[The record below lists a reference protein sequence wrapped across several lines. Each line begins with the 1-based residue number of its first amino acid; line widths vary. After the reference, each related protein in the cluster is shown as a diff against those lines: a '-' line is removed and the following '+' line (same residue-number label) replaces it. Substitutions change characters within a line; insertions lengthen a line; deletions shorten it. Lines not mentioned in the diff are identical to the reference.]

1 MKIDDSRT
9 CNLFNLGI
17 LARYL
22 RAEAAEVVGYYNEI
36 LADEAFLAD
45 VNRQMADVRK
55 TYGFAKGI
63 FHMESIDS
71 VDWFAFERILLYV
84 LTRLHRPAAVLETG
98 VYYGG
103 NTSFILRALERNG
116 TGKLVSIDLPDSAI
130 RAASDGTKRHPHV
143 GDSELYSVDL
153 KPGFMIPVG
162 LRDRWTFVEGDSHAM
177 IPALE
182 GRFDLYIHDSDHAM
196 EFMLRE
202 LNLAHDLMQ
211 PNGIMIADDIDWSN
225 AFHAFIIEHALYP
238 LLLTD
243 NGKDDL
249 RVRTGVVDLAHPYI
263 EMPAITGKTYAV
275 R

>member
-1 MKIDDSRT
+1 MEIDDSRT

-22 RAEAAEVVGYYNEI
+22 RAEASDLVGYYNEI
-36 LADEAFLAD
+36 LADTAFLSD
-45 VNRQMADVRK
+45 VNAQMAEIRQS
-55 TYGFAKGI
+55 YGFAKGI
-63 FHMESIDS
+63 FRMEAIDS

-84 LTRLHRPAAVLETG
+84 LTRLRRPAAVLETG

-116 TGKLVSIDLPDSAI
+116 SGELVSIDLPDSAI
-130 RAASDGTKRHPHV
+130 RAASDATERHPHV
-143 GDSELYSVDL
+143 GDSELYQADL
-153 KPGFMIPVG
+153 KPGFMIPKR
-162 LRDRWTFVEGDSHAM
+162 LRERWTFVEGDSHTV
-177 IPALE
+177 IPTLDR
-182 GRFDLYIHDSDHAM
+182 RFDLYIHDSDHGM

-202 LNLAHDLMQ
+202 LNLARNAMR
-211 PNGIMIADDIDWSN
+211 PGGVMIADDIDWSN
-225 AFHAFIIEHALYP
+225 AFHAFVVEHGYYP

-249 RVRTGVVDLAHPYI
+249 RVRTGLVDLAHPYMDI
-263 EMPAITGKTYAV
+263 PAITGKTYAV

>member
-1 MKIDDSRT
+1 
-9 CNLFNLGI
+9 
-17 LARYL
+17 
-22 RAEAAEVVGYYNEI
+22 
-36 LADEAFLAD
+36 
-45 VNRQMADVRK
+45 
-55 TYGFAKGI
+55 
-63 FHMESIDS
+63 
-71 VDWFAFERILLYV
+71 
-84 LTRLHRPAAVLETG
+84 
-98 VYYGG
+98 
-103 NTSFILRALERNG
+103 
-116 TGKLVSIDLPDSAI
+116 
-130 RAASDGTKRHPHV
+130 
-143 GDSELYSVDL
+143 
-153 KPGFMIPVG
+153 
-162 LRDRWTFVEGDSHAM
+162 M